1 MADLKLNNVEAVSES
16 SNVITIGGST
26 STKVTV
32 ATGKDLETSTTG
44 KIKQKGSFM
53 QSSFHQSLVLGG

>member
-26 STKVTV
+26 STKVLV
-32 ATGKDLETSTTG
+32 ANNNNLETQG
-44 KIKQKGSFM
+44 KGRLVSNGSFLKHP
-53 QSSFHQSLVLGG
+53 FHKSWVLGG